1 MRVVVALGGNALLVR
16 GESPDA
22 DIQLHHVRSAVE
34 ALVPLASHHQLILTH
49 GNGPQVGLLAL
60 ESAKDP
66 ALTRPYPLDVLS
78 AQTQG
83 MIGYWLLQELER
95 ALPHRRLAALIT
107 RTLVDGRDPAF
118 DDLQKFVGPVY
129 DEPDA
134 RRLASQLGW
143 VIKPDGRYWRR
154 VVASPAPVGIVDM
167 PLILE
172 LVNNN
177 ITVICAGGGGV
188 PVAPDGSGHLS
199 GVEAVVDKDAT
210 AAILAE
216 QAGADA
222 LLMLTDVPAV
232 YSAYKTDHER
242 PIRVTGPAFLRSLQF
257 PPGSMKPKVEAA
269 CRFVERTGRMA
280 AIGALS
286 DAAAILAGDAG
297 TVITPAGVASVP
309 HAVASR

>member
-34 ALVPLASHHQLILTH
+34 ALVPLASDHQLILTH
-49 GNGPQVGLLAL
+49 GNGPQVGVLAL

-95 ALPHRRLAALIT
+95 ALPNRKLAALIT

-118 DDLQKFVGPVY
+118 DDPQKFVGPVY
-129 DEPDA
+129 EEPEA
-134 RRLASQLGW
+134 TRLASQFGW
-143 VIKPDGRYWRR
+143 VVKADGRYFRR
-154 VVASPAPVGIVDM
+154 VVASPAPIEIVDM

-177 ITVICAGGGGV
+177 VTVICAGGGGV
-188 PVAPDGSGHLS
+188 PVVSDESGRLS

-216 QAGADA
+216 RAEADA
-222 LLMLTDVPAV
+222 LLMLTDVAAV

-297 TVITPAGVASVP
+297 TVIAPAGVASER
-309 HAVASR
+309 HTVAIG